1 MPNNSRYR
9 LQNTGCDAAAC
20 SFIDGG
26 LANNDP
32 SWMGL
37 IMMLLADN
45 READEASIANTAILS
60 IGKSPTVLFTGMV
73 SVVRCSMKTFNCN
86 YR

>member
-1 MPNNSRYR
+1 M
-9 LQNTGCDAAAC
+9 LHC

-37 IMMLLADN
+37 AMMLLADN
-45 READEASIANTAILS
+45 RGADEASIANTAILS
-60 IGKSPTVLFTGMV
+60 IGECSTAFAQRCKV
-73 SVVRCSMKTFNCN
+73 SKQHA
-86 YR
+86 

>member
-1 MPNNSRYR
+1 MHFLAAIRY
-9 LQNTGCDAAAC
+9 GFAC

-37 IMMLLADN
+37 AMMLLADN
-45 READEASIANTAILS
+45 RGAHEASIANTAILS
-60 IGKSPTVLFTGMV
+60 IGEFVYV
-73 SVVRCSMKTFNCN
+73 W
-86 YR
+86 